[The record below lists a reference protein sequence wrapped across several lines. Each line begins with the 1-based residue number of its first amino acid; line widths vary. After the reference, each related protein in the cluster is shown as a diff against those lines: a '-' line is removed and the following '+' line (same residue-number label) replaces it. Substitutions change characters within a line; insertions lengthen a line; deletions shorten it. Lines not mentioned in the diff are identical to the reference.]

1 MSQASYLTP
10 IQQRHSLKLLLL
22 ALLLLLSLVLS
33 LQVGSVPVS
42 FAELYQTLLR
52 QTAVDELTHTIIW
65 QIRLPRLITALL
77 VGAGL
82 AVAGA
87 VLQNV
92 SRNPLAD
99 PYLFGLMAG
108 AGLGATLVSIV
119 LPEQMISM
127 ALAAF
132 LGALLAVTLVFLACV
147 GSRFQKMEVTLLAGV
162 AVSFM
167 LSAVSSFILYFA
179 EPFAANKV
187 IFWLM
192 GSLSRAE
199 WSGVWLIAM
208 PVTLL
213 LLVALAL
220 RRQLDALLLSDE
232 SARSLGVNVRRL
244 RLTMLLLT
252 ALVTACIVAQCGGIA
267 FVGLMV
273 PHIVR
278 YFMGVTAVPL
288 LLGSAL
294 FGAIF
299 MIWVDNLARSLLA
312 MQEIPLGVI
321 TSVIGSV
328 FFLVILRRQL
338 QQGG

>member
-1 MSQASYLTP
+1 MLTP
-10 IQQRHSLKLLLL
+10 GTYSIAQRQRMTLLLL
-22 ALLLLLSLVLS
+22 VVILVASVLLS
-33 LQVGSVPVS
+33 LQVGSVQLSIV
-42 FAELYQTLLR
+42 ELWQVLVGQAQPDSLF
-52 QTAVDELTHTIIW
+52 QTIIW
-65 QIRLPRLITALL
+65 QIRLPRLVTAMV

-108 AGLGATLVSIV
+108 AGLGATIASIL
-119 LPEQMISM
+119 LPEQLISL
-127 ALAAF
+127 ALSAF
-132 LGALLAVTLVFLACV
+132 LGALLAVALVFLACV
-147 GSRFQKMEVTLLAGV
+147 GNRLQKMEVTLLAGV

-167 LSAVSSFILYFA
+167 LSAISSFILYFA
-179 EPFAANKV
+179 EPFAANRV

-192 GSLSRAE
+192 GSLSRAD
-199 WSGVWLIAM
+199 WQSVLLIA
-208 PVTLL
+208 PAVALL

-232 SARSLGVNVRRL
+232 SARSLGVNVQRL
-244 RLTMLLLT
+244 RLAMLLLT

-273 PHIVR
+273 PHMVR
-278 YFMGVTAVPL
+278 YFLGVTAVPL

-299 MIWVDNLARSLLA
+299 MIWVDNLARSVLA

-321 TSVIGSV
+321 TSVLGSV
-328 FFLVILRRQL
+328 FFLLMLRRQL
-338 QQGG
+338 QQS

>member
-1 MSQASYLTP
+1 MLKQLKPRQQALLWLLSGLLVL
-10 IQQRHSLKLLLL
+10 SLLFSLQIGSVAISWRELLL
-22 ALLLLLSLVLS
+22 ALTG
-33 LQVGSVPVS
+33 QAVS
-42 FAELYQTLLR
+42 EP
-52 QTAVDELTHTIIW
+52 LTQTIIW
-65 QIRLPRLITALL
+65 QIRLPRLLVAML

-108 AGLGATLVSIV
+108 AGLGATIVSIV
-119 LPEQMISM
+119 LPDQLISM

-132 LGALLAVTLVFLACV
+132 LGALLAVLLVFIACM
-147 GSRFQKMEVTLLAGV
+147 GNRLQKMEVTLLAGV

-167 LSAVSSFILYFA
+167 LSAISSFILYFA
-179 EPFAANKV
+179 EPFAANRV
-187 IFWLM
+187 IFWMM
-192 GSLSRAE
+192 GSLSRTDWHSVA
-199 WSGVWLIAM
+199 LIAPAVM
-208 PVTLL
+208 VLL
-213 LLVALAL
+213 VVALAV
-220 RRQLDALLLSDE
+220 RRQLDALLLSDD
-232 SARSLGVNVRRL
+232 SARSLGVNTQRL
-244 RLTMLLLT
+244 RLVLLLLT

-273 PHIVR
+273 PHMVR

-299 MIWVDNLARSLLA
+299 MMWVDNAARSLLA

-321 TSVIGSV
+321 TSVLGSV
-328 FFLVILRRQL
+328 FFLIILRRQL

>member
-1 MSQASYLTP
+1 MIPASSLWQSQRTIVLCLFS
-10 IQQRHSLKLLLL
+10 LL
-22 ALLLLLSLVLS
+22 AISLWLS
-33 LQVGSVPVS
+33 LQIGSVKVGTL
-42 FAELYQTLLR
+42 ELWQ
-52 QTAVDELTHTIIW
+52 VLTGQVANDSLPHTVIW
-65 QIRLPRLITALL
+65 QIRLPRALTALC

-82 AVAGA
+82 AIAGA

-108 AGLGATLVSIV
+108 AGLGATVISIV
-119 LPEQMISM
+119 LPEQDLGIG
-127 ALAAF
+127 LAAF
-132 LGALLAVTLVFLACV
+132 LGALLAVVLVFLACA
-147 GSRFQKMEVTLLAGV
+147 GNRMAKMDVTLLAGV

-167 LSAVSSFILYFA
+167 LSAISSFILYFA
-179 EPFAANKV
+179 EPFAANRV

-192 GSLSRAE
+192 GSLSRTD
-199 WSGVWLIAM
+199 WHSVQLIA
-208 PVTLL
+208 PAVSLL
-213 LLVALAL
+213 FCVALAW
-220 RRQLDALLLSDE
+220 RRELDALLVSDE
-232 SARSLGVNVRRL
+232 SARSLGVDVRHL
-244 RLTMLLLT
+244 RRVMLLLT

-278 YFMGVTAVPL
+278 HILGVTAVPL
-288 LLGSAL
+288 LIGSAL

-299 MIWVDNLARSLLA
+299 MLWVDNAARSLLA

-328 FFLVILRRQL
+328 FFLIVLRRQL
-338 QQGG
+338 QQG

>member
-1 MSQASYLTP
+1 MSQACLTP
-10 IQQRHSLKLLLL
+10 IQQRHTLKLLLL
-22 ALLLLLSLVLS
+22 VLLLLLSLVFS
-33 LQVGSVPVS
+33 LQVGSVAVS

-52 QTAVDELTHTIIW
+52 QSTVDALTHTIIW
-65 QIRLPRLITALL
+65 QIRLPRLLTALM

-132 LGALLAVTLVFLACV
+132 LGALLAVVLVFLACV

-199 WSGVWLIAM
+199 WSGVWLIAA

-232 SARSLGVNVRRL
+232 SAHSLGVNVRRL

>member
-1 MSQASYLTP
+1 MLKQLKP
-10 IQQRHSLKLLLL
+10 RQRALLWLLSGLLVLSLLLSLQIGSVAISWRELLL
-22 ALLLLLSLVLS
+22 ALTGQALSE
-33 LQVGSVPVS
+33 P
-42 FAELYQTLLR
+42 
-52 QTAVDELTHTIIW
+52 LTQTIIW
-65 QIRLPRLITALL
+65 QIRLPRLFVAML

-108 AGLGATLVSIV
+108 AGLGATIVSIV
-119 LPEQMISM
+119 LPDQLISM

-132 LGALLAVTLVFLACV
+132 LGALLAVLLVFIACM
-147 GSRFQKMEVTLLAGV
+147 GNRLQKMEVTLLAGV

-167 LSAVSSFILYFA
+167 LSAISSFILYFA
-179 EPFAANKV
+179 EPFAANRV
-187 IFWLM
+187 IFWMM
-192 GSLSRAE
+192 GSLSRAD
-199 WSGVWLIAM
+199 WHSVALIA
-208 PVTLL
+208 PAVLVLL
-213 LLVALAL
+213 VVALAV
-220 RRQLDALLLSDE
+220 RRQLDALLLSDD
-232 SARSLGVNVRRL
+232 SARSLGVNTQRL
-244 RLTMLLLT
+244 RLVLLLLT

-273 PHIVR
+273 PHMVR

-299 MIWVDNLARSLLA
+299 MMWVDNAARSLLA

-321 TSVIGSV
+321 TSVLGSV
-328 FFLVILRRQL
+328 FFLIILRRQL

>member
-1 MSQASYLTP
+1 MIPASSLWQSQRTIVLCLFS
-10 IQQRHSLKLLLL
+10 LL
-22 ALLLLLSLVLS
+22 AISLWLS
-33 LQVGSVPVS
+33 LQIGSVKVGTL
-42 FAELYQTLLR
+42 ELWQ
-52 QTAVDELTHTIIW
+52 VLTGQVANDSLPHTVIW
-65 QIRLPRLITALL
+65 QIRLPRALTALC

-82 AVAGA
+82 AIAGA

-108 AGLGATLVSIV
+108 AGLGATVISIV
-119 LPEQMISM
+119 LPEQDLGI

-132 LGALLAVTLVFLACV
+132 LGALLAVVLVFLACA
-147 GSRFQKMEVTLLAGV
+147 GNRMAKMDVTLLAGV

-167 LSAVSSFILYFA
+167 LSAISSFILYFA
-179 EPFAANKV
+179 EPFAANRV

-192 GSLSRAE
+192 GSLSRTD
-199 WSGVWLIAM
+199 WHSVQLIA
-208 PVTLL
+208 PAVSLL
-213 LLVALAL
+213 FCVALAW
-220 RRQLDALLLSDE
+220 RRELDALLVSDE
-232 SARSLGVNVRRL
+232 SARSLGVDVRHL
-244 RLTMLLLT
+244 RRVMLLLT

-278 YFMGVTAVPL
+278 HILGVTAVPL
-288 LLGSAL
+288 LIGSAL

-299 MIWVDNLARSLLA
+299 MLWVDNAARSLLA

-328 FFLVILRRQL
+328 FFLIVLRRQL
-338 QQGG
+338 QQG

>member
-1 MSQASYLTP
+1 MLNQATCS
-10 IQQRHSLKLLLL
+10 IVQRQRMTLLLL
-22 ALLLLLSLVLS
+22 IVILVASVLLSLKIGSVQLSIVDVWQVLS
-33 LQVGSVPVS
+33 GQIQPDSLSQ
-42 FAELYQTLLR
+42 
-52 QTAVDELTHTIIW
+52 TIIW
-65 QIRLPRLITALL
+65 QIRLPRLVTAML

-108 AGLGATLVSIV
+108 AGLGATIASIL
-119 LPEQMISM
+119 LPEQLISL
-127 ALAAF
+127 ALSAF
-132 LGALLAVTLVFLACV
+132 LGALLAVALVFLACV
-147 GSRFQKMEVTLLAGV
+147 GNRLQKMEVTLLAGV

-167 LSAVSSFILYFA
+167 LSAISSFILYFA
-179 EPFAANKV
+179 EPFAANRV

-192 GSLSRAE
+192 GSLSRAD
-199 WSGVWLIAM
+199 WQSVLLIA
-208 PVTLL
+208 PAVALL

-232 SARSLGVNVRRL
+232 SARSLGVNVQRL
-244 RLTMLLLT
+244 RLAMLLLT

-273 PHIVR
+273 PHMVR
-278 YFMGVTAVPL
+278 YFLGVTAVPL

-299 MIWVDNLARSLLA
+299 MIWVDNLARSVLA

-321 TSVIGSV
+321 TSVLGSV
-328 FFLVILRRQL
+328 FFLLMLRRQL
-338 QQGG
+338 QQG

>member
-1 MSQASYLTP
+1 MLKQLKP
-10 IQQRHSLKLLLL
+10 RQRALLWLLSGLLVLSLLLSLHIGSVAISWRELLL
-22 ALLLLLSLVLS
+22 ALTG
-33 LQVGSVPVS
+33 QAVS
-42 FAELYQTLLR
+42 EP
-52 QTAVDELTHTIIW
+52 LTQTIIW
-65 QIRLPRLITALL
+65 QIRLPRLLVAML

-108 AGLGATLVSIV
+108 AGLGATIASIV
-119 LPEQMISM
+119 LPDQLISM

-132 LGALLAVTLVFLACV
+132 LGALLAVLLVFIACM
-147 GSRFQKMEVTLLAGV
+147 GNRLQKMEVTLLAGV

-167 LSAVSSFILYFA
+167 LSAISSFILYFA
-179 EPFAANKV
+179 EPFAANRV
-187 IFWLM
+187 IFWMM
-192 GSLSRAE
+192 GSLSRTDWHSVA
-199 WSGVWLIAM
+199 LIA
-208 PVTLL
+208 PAVLL
-213 LLVALAL
+213 LLVVALAV
-220 RRQLDALLLSDE
+220 RRQLDALLLSDD
-232 SARSLGVNVRRL
+232 SARSLGVNTQRL
-244 RLTMLLLT
+244 RLVLLLLT

-273 PHIVR
+273 PHMVR

-299 MIWVDNLARSLLA
+299 MMWVDNAARSLLA

-321 TSVIGSV
+321 TSVLGSV
-328 FFLVILRRQL
+328 FFLIILRRQL

>member
-1 MSQASYLTP
+1 MLKQLKPRQQAWLWLLSGLLVL
-10 IQQRHSLKLLLL
+10 SLLFSLQIGSVAISWRELLL
-22 ALLLLLSLVLS
+22 ALTG
-33 LQVGSVPVS
+33 QAVS
-42 FAELYQTLLR
+42 EP
-52 QTAVDELTHTIIW
+52 LTQTIIW
-65 QIRLPRLITALL
+65 QIRLPRLLVAML

-108 AGLGATLVSIV
+108 AGLGATIVSIV
-119 LPEQMISM
+119 LPDQLISM

-132 LGALLAVTLVFLACV
+132 LGALLAVLLVFIACM
-147 GSRFQKMEVTLLAGV
+147 GNRLQKMEVTLLAGV

-167 LSAVSSFILYFA
+167 LSAISSFILYFA
-179 EPFAANKV
+179 EPFAANRV
-187 IFWLM
+187 IFWMM
-192 GSLSRAE
+192 GSLSRTDWHSVA
-199 WSGVWLIAM
+199 LIA
-208 PVTLL
+208 PAVLVLL
-213 LLVALAL
+213 VVALAV
-220 RRQLDALLLSDE
+220 RRQLDALLLSDD
-232 SARSLGVNVRRL
+232 SARSLGVNTQRL
-244 RLTMLLLT
+244 RLVLLLLT

-273 PHIVR
+273 PHMVR

-299 MIWVDNLARSLLA
+299 MMWVDNAARSLLA

-321 TSVIGSV
+321 TSVLGSV
-328 FFLVILRRQL
+328 FFLIILRRQL

>member
-1 MSQASYLTP
+1 MKTAHVIHLP
-10 IQQRHSLKLLLL
+10 VKLMLLVF
-22 ALLLLLSLVLS
+22 LLVISVLLSLTIGSVDVSITQVFQVLS
-33 LQVGSVPVS
+33 GQVSEP
-42 FAELYQTLLR
+42 LI
-52 QTAVDELTHTIIW
+52 DTIIW
-65 QIRLPRLITALL
+65 QIRLPRLITAIF

-82 AVAGA
+82 SLAGA

-119 LPEQMISM
+119 FPDHVISL

-132 LGALLAVTLVFLACV
+132 LGALLAVALVFMACV
-147 GSRFQKMEVTLLAGV
+147 GSGFRKMEMTLLAGV

-167 LSAVSSFILYFA
+167 LSAISSFILYFA
-179 EPFAANKV
+179 EPFAANRV

-192 GSLSRAE
+192 GSLSRTD
-199 WSGVWLIAM
+199 WTSVGLIA
-208 PVTLL
+208 PAVFVL
-213 LLVALAL
+213 LLVALAV
-220 RRQLDALLLSDE
+220 RRQLDAILLSDE
-232 SARSLGVNVRRL
+232 SARSLGVNVQRL
-244 RLTMLLLT
+244 RLVLLLLT

-273 PHIVR
+273 PHMVR

-299 MIWVDNLARSLLA
+299 MLWVDNLARSVLS
-312 MQEIPLGVI
+312 MQEVPLGVI
-321 TSVIGSV
+321 TSVIGSI
-328 FFLVILRRQL
+328 FFLLMLRRQL
-338 QQGG
+338 R